1 MKKPLIMICPE
12 RLILEPPVY
21 PLPEGYEVADY
32 QESDSPEYIELLK
45 AEGWNLNADAFQTF
59 LHKVLPG
66 GLFLIKNKTTGE
78 IAATA
83 AALHNP
89 ESTHYTFPF
98 GGDIGFVRTHPD
110 HRNKGLGLFVTALAA
125 ERLIK
130 ADYQSIRIVTNDERL
145 PALKTY
151 IKLGFVPFL
160 YELDMK
166 ARWHDVY
173 RKLGLEAN
181 KTGWKIP
188 VEKEVPG

>member
-12 RLILEPPVY
+12 KLLNNPPVY
-21 PLPEGYEVADY
+21 PLHEGYEAVTY
-32 QESDSPEYIELLK
+32 QESDRLEYKELLK
-45 AEGWNLNADAFQTF
+45 AEGWNLSDEAFEHF

-66 GLFLIKNKTTGE
+66 GLFLVKNTHAGK

-89 ESTHYTFPF
+89 ESNHYTFPF

-110 HRNKGLGLFVTALAA
+110 FRNKGFGLFVTALAA

-130 ADYQSIRIVTNDERL
+130 AGYNSIRIVTNDERL

-160 YELDMK
+160 YDAGMK
-166 ARWHDVY
+166 ERWRDVY
-173 RKLGLEAN
+173 RTLGVEVNETEWEISCKKEALS
-181 KTGWKIP
+181 
-188 VEKEVPG
+188 